1 MKSITLVAILL
12 VGCAVV
18 SEAGL
23 TCPCFPDKTS
33 GRMLVFI
40 KHLFVDMPYNLDL
53 KLQRFQSDM
62 KVYTKTSRYPL
73 RVNVIID
80 YKAKRKYLIVHGRCF
95 VLQYED
101 AMPGADQLKFLKRIA
116 TGRLGMVGAEV
127 GIYIFKKGLTS
138 GVLTM
143 EDNDM
148 CQPQTF
154 TGKVHNIG
162 VTVSYLNIKST
173 ANAYKLRIPYICLKN
188 IGRRTLDDE
197 DEEQPPANAN
207 LPVPACVPM

>member
-1 MKSITLVAILL
+1 
-12 VGCAVV
+12 
-18 SEAGL
+18 
-23 TCPCFPDKTS
+23 
-33 GRMLVFI
+33 MLVFI

-80 YKAKRKYLIVHGRCF
+80 YKTRRKYLIVHGRCF

-101 AMPGADQLKFLKRIA
+101 AMPGANQLKFLKRIA

-127 GIYIFKKGLTS
+127 GVYIFKKGLAS
-138 GVLTM
+138 GVITM
-143 EDNDM
+143 ENNDM

-154 TGKVHNIG
+154 TGKVHNMG
-162 VTVSYLNIKST
+162 LTVSYLNIKST
-173 ANAYKLRIPYICLKN
+173 VNLYKLRVPYICRRN
-188 IGRRTLDDE
+188 IGRRTLEDE
-197 DEEQPPANAN
+197 DEVQPPQNAN
-207 LPVPACVPM
+207 LPLPPPVL

>member
-1 MKSITLVAILL
+1 MKSITLAAILL

-23 TCPCFPDKTS
+23 KCPCFPKRTS
-33 GRMLVFI
+33 GRMLVFV
-40 KHLFVDMPYNLDL
+40 KHLFIDMPYNLDL

-73 RVNVIID
+73 RVNVIVD
-80 YKAKRKYLIVHGRCF
+80 YKTKRKYLVFNRRCY
-95 VLQYED
+95 VLQFED
-101 AMPGADQLKFLKRIA
+101 PMPGADQLKFLKLIA
-116 TGRLGMVGAEV
+116 KGRLGMVGAEV
-127 GIYIFKKGLTS
+127 GVYIFKKGLAS
-138 GVLTM
+138 GVLTL

-162 VTVSYLNIKST
+162 LTVSYLNIKST
-173 ANAYKLRIPYICLKN
+173 VNPYKLRIPLICLRS

-197 DEEQPPANAN
+197 DEGPPPPDANPPGVPP
-207 LPVPACVPM
+207 PVL